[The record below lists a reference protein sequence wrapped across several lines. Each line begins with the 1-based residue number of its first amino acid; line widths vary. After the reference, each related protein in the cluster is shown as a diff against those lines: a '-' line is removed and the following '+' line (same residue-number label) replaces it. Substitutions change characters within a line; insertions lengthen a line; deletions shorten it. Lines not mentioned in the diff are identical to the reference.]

1 MSKYVELNS
10 GGDYE
15 EVTPIN
21 SSNGVA
27 DAAKII
33 ETDASGRIDE
43 SFLPTSIGPE
53 GKNMIASE
61 ALSAGD
67 FVNVWDDAGTPKIR
81 KANATTAGKRADG
94 FVKAGVAT
102 GAAGFVYFRGL
113 NDQVSGAVA
122 GLVFLSTT
130 PGGFSAT
137 GASDAGNVVQK
148 IGTAVSATEIAFEP
162 QPICIRV

>member
-21 SSNGVA
+21 ASS
-27 DAAKII
+27 
-33 ETDASGRIDE
+33 
-43 SFLPTSIGPE
+43 
-53 GKNMIASE
+53 
-61 ALSAGD
+61 
-67 FVNVWDDAGTPKIR
+67 
-81 KANATTAGKRADG
+81 
-94 FVKAGVAT
+94 

-137 GASDAGNVVQK
+137 GASAAGNVVQK